1 MSKKITLKSG
11 ATVTLKDAND
21 LKVKDRNRIM
31 RAGDKGTDA
40 EKGIAIGNAL
50 LTTIIQ
56 EWSYDLMIP
65 SVKEDSIEEL
75 PITDYVELMK
85 HTEDLTKDLFP
96 DLADND
102 KNKLNPDSPLDGS
115 NA

>member
-1 MSKKITLKSG
+1 MSKKITLISG
-11 ATVTLKDAND
+11 ATVTIKDAAD

-31 RAGDKGTDA
+31 RAGDKDTSA

-50 LTTIIQ
+50 LSTIIV
-56 EWSYDLMIP
+56 EWSYDLMVP

-75 PITDYVELMK
+75 PIKDYVELMK
-85 HTEDLTKDLFP
+85 QTEDLIKDLFP
-96 DLADND
+96 DLADTD
-102 KNKLNPDSPLDGS
+102 KNKLNPDSPLDNS